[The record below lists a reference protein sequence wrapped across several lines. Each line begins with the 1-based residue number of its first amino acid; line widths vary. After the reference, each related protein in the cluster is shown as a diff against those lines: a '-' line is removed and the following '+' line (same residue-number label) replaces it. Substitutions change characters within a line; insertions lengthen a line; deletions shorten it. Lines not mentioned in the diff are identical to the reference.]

1 MTDAAV
7 VYFLIISCRI
17 ASSCRRGCVMAPR
30 GLDNRTIQRHW
41 CLLGDSWGSNEV
53 RAAERETRGDRSSG
67 ESIRTRRRW
76 MLDRSGARS
85 AAAAA
90 RPRRVMR
97 PIFVVGADDNGNE
110 NDDDVLLSF
119 CRRVTETKTR
129 IETGHENEIK
139 SSAVYFGPDEII

>member
-41 CLLGDSWGSNEV
+41 CLLEDSWGSNEV
-53 RAAERETRGDRSSG
+53 GAAERETRGDRSSG
-67 ESIRTRRRW
+67 ESIRTRPRW

-85 AAAAA
+85 AAAAG
-90 RPRRVMR
+90 PPRVMR
-97 PIFVVGADDNGNE
+97 PIFVVDEHDNGNE
-110 NDDDVLLSF
+110 NDENVLLSF